1 MIIVCSLKDVPEVCE
16 SVEPKYL
23 ISVIDPGYAPETPKS
38 VQKHLKLGFDDIL
51 KISPDNQI
59 FRLNTDEIPQLPP
72 NESHI
77 NSIKKFTESWN
88 AEEDIVIDKLGI
100 SQGALEL
107 GIKRSCLENSPLPIV
122 MWSYGLITLSQL
134 KIILLWL
141 KNN

>member
-1 MIIVCSLKDVPEVCE
+1 MINTS
-16 SVEPKYL
+16 
-23 ISVIDPGYAPETPKS
+23 DP
-38 VQKHLKLGFDDIL
+38 I
-51 KISPDNQI
+51 N
-59 FRLNTDEIPQLPP
+59 PP
-72 NESHI
+72 S
-77 NSIKKFTESWN
+77 TELCN
-88 AEEDIVIDKLGI
+88 FIIDKLGI